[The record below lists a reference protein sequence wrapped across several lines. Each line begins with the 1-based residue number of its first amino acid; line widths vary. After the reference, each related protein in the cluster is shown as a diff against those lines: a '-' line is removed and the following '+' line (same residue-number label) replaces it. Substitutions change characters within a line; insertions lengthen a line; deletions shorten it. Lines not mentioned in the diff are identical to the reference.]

1 MPFLWLPVFGML
13 VTGLLQTP
21 KDAKPPITNLR
32 MEPKYK
38 RLTWELSGNVSD
50 VWCLKGGT
58 HKKRANDNRYCQ
70 YLTLSL
76 CKVTNYTV
84 QVGHPPFSAWILF
97 PEPDKNP
104 EAAAANL
111 SCRVHDVDFVTC
123 HWAVGKVAS
132 GDSVQYQLF
141 WMDKYV
147 CQVHFQ
153 GRGGWLLTDPQ
164 NLVTCHR
171 DNMEHECPRYSKNEH
186 GVHVQC
192 HFYNVTKYPQSFK
205 VMVRGISQGHTVSC
219 TQFHQNMNYYE
230 VLSPPNVTA
239 DCNKSHSFMMWQ
251 MFSHFTKDF
260 EYDLHILKN
269 PEVFT
274 AKDIKTEFYTL
285 PNPGAYTVQIRVRA
299 DLLNLA
305 SAWSTPKRFV
315 CDTDEDKRTRVWR
328 TALLVALGTLVM
340 ALGTFF
346 FCKKCSLPQKL
357 FPPIPKMKDPIGD
370 NPHDDMM
377 AWEAAQDDC
386 PVTQLQI
393 LAEK

>member
-97 PEPDKNP
+97 PEPGENP

-147 CQVHFQ
+147 
-153 GRGGWLLTDPQ
+153 
-164 NLVTCHR
+164 

-219 TQFHQNMNYYE
+219 THRFFPGAE

-260 EYDLHILKN
+260 EYDLHIL
-269 PEVFT
+269 
-274 AKDIKTEFYTL
+274 KDIKTEFYTL

-370 NPHDDMM
+370 NPHDDMVCM
-377 AWEAAQDDC
+377 LWGHGWGDTRGPC
-386 PVTQLQI
+386 
-393 LAEK
+393 